1 MPAKGCLMNW
11 IAWRM
16 LTGDRAKYLAIVFGI
31 AFSSLLIAQQ
41 CSIFCGV
48 MRMTTGQIRDV
59 EEASIWVLAPN
70 VRYVED
76 LKPLADNDLYRV
88 RGVAGVDWAVPLHKG
103 MSRARLEDG
112 RFQQLLMVGV
122 DDATLV
128 GAPQKMLVGTR
139 DDLRQPDAVII
150 DEVGYNLL
158 WPDEPYQVGRTLE
171 MNQHRAVV
179 VGVCQVSLTMQ
190 TLPLVYT
197 RFSQA
202 AHYLAPG
209 QQMVTA
215 ILVQERS
222 GEPRDDLCRRIEAD
236 TGLLALTREDF
247 AWRTMEHYL
256 KRTGLVLN
264 FATTVGLGFLVG
276 AAIAGQTFYT
286 FTLENLRHFGTLKAM
301 GVRNR
306 RIVGMILLQ
315 AVVVAPIGYGLGVG
329 AAAVFGELTT
339 GHSKLVFYMP
349 WQVLVGTGAAV
360 VLVAMVASLFS
371 IRRVLVLEPAM
382 VFR

>member
-1 MPAKGCLMNW
+1 MNW

-16 LTGDRAKYLAIVFGI
+16 LTGDRNKYLAIVFGI

-48 MRMTTGQIRDV
+48 MRMTTGQIRDI
-59 EEASIWVLAPN
+59 EEAGIWVMAPN
-70 VRYVED
+70 VRYVDD

-88 RGVAGVDWAVPLHKG
+88 RGVPGVAWAVPLHKG
-103 MSRARLEDG
+103 VSRARLDDG
-112 RFQQLLMVGV
+112 RFQQLFLIGL
-122 DDATLV
+122 DDATLI
-128 GAPQKMLVGTR
+128 GAPRKMLVGSQA
-139 DDLRQPDAVII
+139 DLRQPDAVII

-158 WPDEPYQVGRTLE
+158 WPDEPYQVGRVLE
-171 MNQHRAVV
+171 MNNHRAVV
-179 VGVCQVSLTMQ
+179 VGVCRASLTFQ
-190 TLPLVYT
+190 TLPLIYT

-202 AHYLAPG
+202 GHYMGPE
-209 QQMVTA
+209 QRTMTA
-215 ILVQERS
+215 VLVQ
-222 GEPRDDLCRRIEAD
+222 PRPDVPADEVCRCIGNE
-236 TGLLALTREDF
+236 TGLLALTRDDF
-247 AWRTMEHYL
+247 AWRTIDHYL
-256 KRTGLVLN
+256 KRTGILMN
-264 FATTVGLGFLVG
+264 FGTTVLLGFLVG

-301 GVRNR
+301 GASNR

-315 AVVVAPIGYGLGVG
+315 ALVVGPIGYGLGVG
-329 AAAVFGELTT
+329 AAAVFGEFTK
-339 GHSKLVFYMP
+339 GHSKLVFFMP
-349 WQVLVGTGAAV
+349 WEVLVGTGAAV

>member
-1 MPAKGCLMNW
+1 MNW

-59 EEASIWVLAPN
+59 EEAGIWVLAPN
-70 VRYVED
+70 VRYVDD
-76 LKPLADNDLYRV
+76 LKSLADNDLYRV

-103 MSRARLEDG
+103 VSRARLDDG
-112 RFQQLLMVGV
+112 RFQQLFLIGV
-122 DDATLV
+122 DDGTLIGV
-128 GAPQKMLVGTR
+128 PRNMLVGSLA
-139 DDLRQPDAVII
+139 DLRQPDAVVI
-150 DEVGYNLL
+150 DEIGYGLL

-171 MNQHRAVV
+171 LNNQRAVV
-179 VGVCQVSLTMQ
+179 VGVCQASLTFQ
-190 TLPLVYT
+190 TLPLVWT

-202 AHYLAPG
+202 ALYMGPEQRPVTVILAQGRPD
-209 QQMVTA
+209 VPA
-215 ILVQERS
+215 EEV
-222 GEPRDDLCRRIEAD
+222 CRRIAHE
-236 TGLLALTREDF
+236 TSLLALTREQF
-247 AWRTMEHYL
+247 ASRTIDHYL
-256 KRTGLVLN
+256 KRTGILIN
-264 FATTVGLGFLVG
+264 FGTTVLLGFLVG

-301 GVRNR
+301 GTTNR

-315 AVVVAPIGYGLGVG
+315 ALVVAPIGYGLGVG
-329 AAAVFGELTT
+329 AAALFGELTK
-339 GHSKLVFYMP
+339 GHSKLVFFMP
-349 WQVLVGTGAAV
+349 WEVLVGTGAAV
-360 VLVAMVASLFS
+360 VLVAMAASLFS